1 MRDGWS
7 AAEARA
13 KDTELMFKM
22 SEKQFLRLAIQI
34 ANTLRDMDLK
44 LSAIEIRFTRR
55 NYENIQE
62 KSQVLTTML
71 SNDKIHPRLA
81 FEHSGLFVDPELAYT
96 VSMEYA
102 EERKKEAQ
110 KELEM
115 FAQTETAKA
124 KAGAE
129 NEGDKEETSEGK

>member
-22 SEKQFLRLAIQI
+22 SEKEFLRLVISI

-44 LSAIEIRFTRR
+44 LAAIEIRFTRR

-62 KSQVLTTML
+62 KAQVLTTML
-71 SNDKIHPRLA
+71 SNSKIHPLLA
-81 FEHSGLFVDPELAYT
+81 FTHCGLFTDPTLAFNE
-96 VSMEYA
+96 SMDWY
-102 EERKKEAQ
+102 EEQEAKLMQ
-110 KELEM
+110 ELETDSKPHE
-115 FAQTETAKA
+115 TED
-124 KAGAE
+124 E
-129 NEGDKEETSEGK
+129 DGDMETN